1 MIYMYMCIY
10 ICIYAKSF
18 AVFVDLFIE
27 LCFAIS
33 FPLETRCLIK
43 CIRFVFLCALLK
55 VMVMEIKVIQDSEF
69 HNLTLI

>member
-18 AVFVDLFIE
+18 AVFVD

>member
-1 MIYMYMCIY
+1 MYIY
-10 ICIYAKSF
+10 IYIYAKSF
-18 AVFVDLFIE
+18 AIFVDLFID
-27 LCFAIS
+27 LCFARS
-33 FPLETRCLIK
+33 FSLETRCLIK